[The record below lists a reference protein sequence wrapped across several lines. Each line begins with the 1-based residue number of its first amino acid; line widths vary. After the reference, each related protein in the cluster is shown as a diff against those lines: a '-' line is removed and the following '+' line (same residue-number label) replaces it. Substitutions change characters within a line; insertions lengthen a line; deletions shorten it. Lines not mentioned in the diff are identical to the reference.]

1 MTGVRLNGAPGPA
14 RTLDGRI
21 AMVTGAGGGEGGG
34 IGAGIA
40 RCLGASGA
48 IVAVNDLTDD
58 AAQRTIDN
66 LAAMGVKAFAAV
78 GDIGVPEV
86 AHKMITRIEEE
97 VGAIDILVNN
107 AGIVGRSSVMNTSD
121 DEWSR
126 VLRVNLD
133 APFMLC
139 RAVLPYMRDRD
150 YGRII
155 NIASIAG
162 TRTSYLGGIAYTAS
176 KSGLLGITRHMAAEV
191 AQYGITV
198 NALLPGITMTPLVES
213 TTTDESIAAISSM
226 VPSGRPGRPD
236 DIGWATAYLASE
248 GAAYVN
254 GTAIPVDGALTV
266 LPGDFG
272 GYRANSGKDVG

>member
-1 MTGVRLNGAPGPA
+1 MTGVASEGILSPA

-21 AMVTGAGGGEGGG
+21 ALVTGAGGGESGG

-48 IVAVNDLTDD
+48 TVVVNDLTED

-66 LAAMGVKAFAAV
+66 LAAMGMKAFAAV
-78 GDIGVPEV
+78 GDIADSDVV
-86 AHKMITRIEEE
+86 HNMIARIEEE
-97 VGAIDILVNN
+97 VGPVDILVNN

-121 DEWSR
+121 DEWRR

-133 APFMLC
+133 APFMLS
-139 RAVLPYMRDRD
+139 REVLPYMRDRT
-150 YGRII
+150 YGRIV
-155 NIASIAG
+155 NIASIAA

-191 AQYGITV
+191 AQFGITV
-198 NALLPGITMTPLVES
+198 NALLPGVTMTPLVES
-213 TTTDESIAAISSM
+213 ATTDESIAAISSM
-226 VPSGRPGRPD
+226 VPTGRPGRPD

-248 GAAYVN
+248 EAAYVN

-266 LPGDFG
+266 LPGDFS